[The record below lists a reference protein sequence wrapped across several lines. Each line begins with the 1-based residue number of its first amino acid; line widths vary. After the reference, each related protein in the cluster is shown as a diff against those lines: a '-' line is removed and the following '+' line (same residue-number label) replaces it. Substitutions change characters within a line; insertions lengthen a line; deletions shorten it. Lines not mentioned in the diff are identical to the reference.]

1 MERQTIGDLTV
12 SRVVEQE
19 GFLFTEGEKFF
30 ENAHVEA
37 FRAEKDWLAPHFYDL
52 DSDAMK
58 MGIHSFVVKT
68 GHHTVLIDTCC
79 GNDKNRPLKPGQHML
94 NSTYLDD
101 LQAQGVA
108 PEEVDF
114 VMCTHLHWDHVGWN
128 TRLLD
133 GRWVPTFP
141 NAKYIFSRAD
151 YQHFQQMPEPGT
163 QAALSAAAD
172 SSVQS
177 YEDSVLPVVQAGQAV
192 MVDTDYAID
201 DTLWIEPA
209 PGHTPGSFAVH
220 AKSRD
225 ARALFSGDIMH
236 HPIQCAHPDWASRAC
251 VDPAQSNATRKT
263 FLDRYAETDISIFAG
278 HFATPTVGRIVAGEQ
293 AFRFHVS
300 F

>member
-1 MERQTIGDLTV
+1 MQPQTIGDITI

-19 GFLFTEGEKFF
+19 GFLFTDGPKFF
-30 ENAHVEA
+30 EKAHVEA
-37 FRAEKDWLAPHFYDL
+37 FRAEQDWLAPYFYDL

-58 MGIHSFVVKT
+58 MSIHSFVVRT
-68 GHHTVLIDTCC
+68 PRHTVLIDTCC
-79 GNDKNRPLKPGQHML
+79 GNDKNRPLKPAQHML
-94 NSTYLDD
+94 NTTFLDD
-101 LQAQGVA
+101 LQAQGVT
-108 PEEVDF
+108 PEDVDF
-114 VMCTHLHWDHVGWN
+114 VMCTHLHFDHVGWN

-151 YQHFQQMPEPGT
+151 YAHFQEMPEPDT
-163 QAALSAAAD
+163 PAARSAAAE

-177 YEDSVLPVVQAGQAV
+177 YEDSVLPVVEAGQAV
-192 MVDTDYAID
+192 MVENDYAID

-209 PGHTPGSFAVH
+209 PGHTPGNYAVH

-251 VDPAQSNATRKT
+251 IDHARSNATRLS
-263 FLDRYAETDISIFAG
+263 FLERFTDTDIAVFAG
-278 HFATPTVGRIVAGEQ
+278 HFATPTVGRIVAGGN

-300 F
+300 L